1 MTKAP
6 ISLQELRRRIYRKA
20 KSDKTHR
27 FWGLFVHVTKLETL
41 EEAYRVAKRNG
52 GAAGIDGQSFSDI
65 EAHGLADFLRGIR
78 EDLLTGRYQP
88 KANRRVEIPK
98 GNGKVRTL
106 QIPCIRD
113 RVVQGALKL
122 ILEAV
127 FEADFCPNSYGF
139 RPQRSPHDALAEVR
153 RSVLRRM
160 STVID
165 VDLSRYF
172 DTIRHSVLLDKI
184 AKRIQDPQVLHLV
197 KQIIQVG
204 GKLGVPQ
211 GGPFSPLAAN
221 IYLNQVDWFF
231 DAIRRRTAE
240 GNYEAVNYHRFADDM
255 VITVSGHHTKRGW
268 AERALQRLQEQF
280 ALIGV
285 ELNREKTKV
294 VNLLKGEAFGFLGF
308 DLRRVRKRSG
318 NGYFILLTPKKKA
331 RQAIKA
337 KIRDSIAR
345 SGASP
350 MPAVVQQINATL
362 AGWVNYFRVG
372 NASRAFS
379 EVRDYVERKI
389 RTLLTRRKRRRKSS
403 VGWRRWSNEYLYDV
417 LGLYWDWKIQPLPGV
432 ETLTGKS
439 SSTEKTHNPLDEVYW
454 VSCLRENLTSSS

>member
-6 ISLQELRRRIYRKA
+6 SSLQELRRRIYRKA
-20 KSDKTHR
+20 KSETKHR
-27 FWGLFVHVTKLETL
+27 FWGLFVHITKIETL
-41 EEAYRVAKRNG
+41 EEAYRIAKGNG
-52 GAAGIDGQSFSDI
+52 GAAGIDGQTFRDI
-65 EAHGLADFLRGIR
+65 EYTGLASFLAAVR
-78 EDLLTGRYQP
+78 EELVTGSYKP
-88 KANRRVEIPK
+88 MPNRRVEIPK

-139 RPQRSPHDALAEVR
+139 RPKRSPHRALAEVR
-153 RSVLRRM
+153 RSVMRRM

-184 AKRIQDPQVLHLV
+184 AKRIQDPQVMHLV
-197 KQIIQVG
+197 KQIIKAG
-204 GKLGVPQ
+204 GKVGVPQ

-221 IYLNQVDWFF
+221 IYLNEVDWYF
-231 DAIRRRTAE
+231 DAIRRKTAAGE
-240 GNYEAVNYHRFADDM
+240 YEAVNYHRFADDI

-268 AERALQRLQEQF
+268 AERALQRLQEQI
-280 ALIGV
+280 APLGV
-285 ELNREKTKV
+285 ELNLEKTRM
-294 VNLLKGEAFGFLGF
+294 VNTLSGEAFGFLGF
-308 DLRRVRKRSG
+308 DLRRVRKQSG
-318 NGYFILLTPKKKA
+318 DGHFILMTPKKKA
-331 RQAIKA
+331 RKAVKA
-337 KIRDSIAR
+337 KVRDIIAR
-345 SGASP
+345 GGAT
-350 MPAVVQQINATL
+350 PAADMVKRINATL

-372 NASRAFS
+372 NSSRAFS
-379 EVRDYVERKI
+379 EVRDYVEMKV
-389 RTLLTRRKRRRKSS
+389 RTLLTRRKRRRKRS

-432 ETLTGKS
+432 AKGT
-439 SSTEKTHNPLDEVYW
+439 
-454 VSCLRENLTSSS
+454 

>member
-1 MTKAP
+1 MTKTP
-6 ISLQELRRRIYRKA
+6 ISLQELRRRIYGKA

-27 FWGLFVHVTKLETL
+27 FWGLFVHITKIETL
-41 EEAYRVAKRNG
+41 EEAYRIAKGNG
-52 GAAGIDGQSFSDI
+52 GAPGIDGQKFQDI
-65 EAHGLADFLRGIR
+65 ETAGRAAFLAAVR
-78 EDLLTGRYQP
+78 EDLVTGRYKP
-88 KANRRVEIPK
+88 KPNRRVEIPK
-98 GNGKVRTL
+98 GNGKFRTL

-127 FEADFCPNSYGF
+127 FEAEFCPNSYGF
-139 RPQRSPHDALAEVR
+139 RPKRSPHGALAEVR

-184 AKRIQDPQVLHLV
+184 AKRIQDPRVMHLV
-197 KQIIQVG
+197 KQIIKVG
-204 GKLGVPQ
+204 GKVGVPQ

-221 IYLNQVDWFF
+221 IYLNEVDWFF
-231 DAIRRRTAE
+231 DAIRRKTAE
-240 GNYEAVNYHRFADDM
+240 GPYEAVNYHRFADDI
-255 VITVSGHHTKRGW
+255 VVTVSGHRTKRGW

-285 ELNREKTKV
+285 ELNREKTKT
-294 VNLLKGEAFGFLGF
+294 VNTLNGEAFGFLGF
-308 DLRRVRKRSG
+308 DLRRVRKRKG
-318 NGYFILLTPKKKA
+318 EGHFILMTPKKKA
-331 RQAIKA
+331 RMAIKA
-337 KIRDSIAR
+337 KIRDIIAHG
-345 SGASP
+345 GATP
-350 MPAVVQQINATL
+350 VPELVEQINAAL

-379 EVRDYVERKI
+379 EVRDYVEMKV

-403 VGWRRWSNEYLYDV
+403 VGWRRWSNEYLYGI

-432 ETLTGKS
+432 E
-439 SSTEKTHNPLDEVYW
+439 EVK
-454 VSCLRENLTSSS
+454 